1 MPKLTQQMKD
11 LIASQ
16 QCYVATV
23 TADGTP
29 NVGPKRST
37 RVLDEEHLCFVEGTG
52 KLTWLNVQRGSTLA
66 IAVADRE
73 KLTGFRFVG
82 KAELVTSGELYDQAV
97 AQAKQ
102 RSMPAPKAVVKMKV
116 EKIFNLGMP
125 GAGELIG

>member
-1 MPKLTQQMKD
+1 M
-11 LIASQ
+11 
-16 QCYVATV
+16 
-23 TADGTP
+23 
-29 NVGPKRST
+29 
-37 RVLDEEHLCFVEGTG
+37 LDEEHLCFVEGTG
-52 KLTWLNVQRGSTLA
+52 KLTWLNVQRGSTVA

-102 RSMPAPKAVVKMKV
+102 RSMPTPKAVVKMKV